1 MNARSMY
8 RKTYIALLCCGA
20 LMAFA
25 SAGAHAQSFATL
37 ETDAPVPAT
46 LMPEMTVT
54 ASISNPGA
62 PVRWKVAN
70 TRPQPVT
77 LMPTLTVRPD
87 FNAIAESMHS
97 NVPVVAVEQT
107 SDDTLQ
113 AQSAREG

>member
-1 MNARSMY
+1 MNARSTY

-25 SAGAHAQSFATL
+25 SVGANAQSFATL

-46 LMPEMTVT
+46 LMPEMSVT

-62 PVRWKVAN
+62 PARWKVAN

-77 LMPTLTVRPD
+77 LMPTLTIRPD
-87 FNAIAESMHS
+87 FSAVAESMRS
-97 NVPVVAVEQT
+97 NMPAVAVEQA
-107 SDDTLQ
+107 SDSTLQ

>member
-1 MNARSMY
+1 MNARSTY
-8 RKTYIALLCCGA
+8 RKTYISLLCRGA

-25 SAGAHAQSFATL
+25 SAGANAQSFAAL

-62 PVRWKVAN
+62 PARWKLAN

-87 FNAIAESMHS
+87 LAAVAESAS
-97 NVPVVAVEQT
+97 VALPAISMT
-107 SDDTLQ
+107 
-113 AQSAREG
+113 QSAAVPLM

>member
-1 MNARSMY
+1 MNARSTY
-8 RKTYIALLCCGA
+8 RKTYISLLCCGA

-25 SAGAHAQSFATL
+25 SAGANAQSFAAL

-62 PVRWKVAN
+62 PARWKLAN

-87 FNAIAESMHS
+87 LAAVAESAS
-97 NVPVVAVEQT
+97 VALPAISMT
-107 SDDTLQ
+107 
-113 AQSAREG
+113 QSAAEPLM

>member
-1 MNARSMY
+1 MNARSTY

-54 ASISNPGA
+54 ANISNPGA
-62 PVRWKVAN
+62 PARWKVAN

-77 LMPTLTVRPD
+77 LMPTMTVRPD
-87 FNAIAESMHS
+87 FNAIADR
-97 NVPVVAVEQT
+97 VDDALPVIAIEQI
-107 SDDTLQ
+107 DDNKLQ
-113 AQSAREG
+113 LQFAREG